1 MRPII
6 FQLGFWGKRWVRRQ
20 VSREVPDAA
29 LLMWDMQRRILRDRL
44 PSRRV
49 VVYFEFIDAPRE
61 NQHFWLV
68 LESDEVDLCLKD
80 PGGENDLSVR
90 TDVRTRTEVWLGD
103 LTFAQA

>member
-1 MRPII
+1 MGTAA
-6 FQLGFWGKRWVRRQ
+6 GFAGGAGRGV
-20 VSREVPDAA
+20 
-29 LLMWDMQRRILRDRL
+29 LMWDMQRRILRDRL

-68 LESDEVDLCLKD
+68 LEPDEVDLCLKD